1 MKTATRIA
9 ILSEPEMALMSQ
21 RSRDLQA
28 KGLDVINLSIGEPD
42 FPAPE
47 HIKRAAMEAVQNDY
61 SHYAPIPGYPDL
73 RKAIAEKLQ
82 RENGLNYQASQV
94 VISNGAKQALSNVIL
109 SLVNPGDEV
118 IIPTPYWAT
127 YIEMVKLADGKSVIV
142 KTGIGQSFKMT
153 PAQLEAAITPKT
165 KALLLNSPSNP
176 SGVVYTAQEL
186 EQLAAVLR
194 KHPQIM
200 VISDEIYELISFTDR
215 HNSIATLPGMQERTI
230 IINGV
235 SKGFAMTGWRIG
247 YSASCTEV
255 AEACIKIQSQQT
267 SAACSVA
274 QRAALAAYTHPLD
287 ASFIMRDAFQRRRDL
302 MVKLAQAIPGLKL
315 IHPDGAFYLFP
326 DVSHYFGQSDGKTTI
341 NNATD
346 LSMYL
351 LDQAL
356 VATVT
361 GEAFGEPDCL
371 RISYAAADAQLV
383 TAMGRIGEALGRL
396 RGMG

>member
-1 MKTATRIA
+1 MITANRIA
-9 ILSEPEMALMSQ
+9 ALAEPEMALMSQ

-42 FPAPE
+42 FPAPP
-47 HIKRAAMEAVQNDY
+47 HIKAAAIEAVSKDY

-82 RENGLNYQASQV
+82 RENGLTYQASQI

-118 IIPTPYWAT
+118 VIPTPYWAT
-127 YIEMVKLADGKSVIV
+127 YIEMVKLADGKSVVV
-142 KTGIGQSFKMT
+142 KTGIEQSFKIR
-153 PAQLEAAITPKT
+153 PEQLEAAITPKT

-176 SGVVYTAQEL
+176 SGVVYTAHEL
-186 EQLAAVLR
+186 EQLAAILH
-194 KHPQIM
+194 KHPQVM

-215 HNSIATLPGMQERTI
+215 HNSIATIPGMQARSI

-247 YSASCTEV
+247 FSASSAKI

-274 QRAALAAYTHPLD
+274 QRAALAAYTHPLE
-287 ASFIMRDAFQRRRDL
+287 ASHQMRDAFQRRRDL
-302 MVKLAQAIPGLKL
+302 IVKLAQSIPGLKL
-315 IHPDGAFYLFP
+315 IKPDGAFYLFP
-326 DVSHYFGQSDGKTTI
+326 DVSHYFGKSDGTSTI
-341 NNATD
+341 HNATD

-351 LDQAL
+351 LDKAL

-361 GEAFGEPDCL
+361 GQAFGEPDCL
-371 RISYAAADAQLV
+371 RISYAAAEAQLV
-383 TAMGRIGEALGRL
+383 TAMQRIKEALGKL
-396 RGMG
+396 K